1 MLQRS
6 SFVSEMDHLLALT
19 GVLYDDRQEFG
30 KANQHP
36 TGAIMVNWWL
46 TIIINRKQRN
56 PMKSKYFDLV
66 NIRYT

>member
-30 KANQHP
+30 KANRHP
-36 TGAIMVNWWL
+36 TGAIMVDWWL
-46 TIIINRKQRN
+46 TIIINRKHAIQ
-56 PMKSKYFDLV
+56 
-66 NIRYT
+66 

>member
-19 GVLYDDRQEFG
+19 GVLYDVCHRQEFG
-30 KANQHP
+30 KANRHP

-46 TIIINRKQRN
+46 TIIINRKHAIQ
-56 PMKSKYFDLV
+56 
-66 NIRYT
+66 